1 MKYFPPN
8 INPVN
13 FVTSANTVG
22 YILATSNFTDEELV
36 ALAEWLFQVG
46 QYLSTYIAQ
55 KQLLESRKEKEENN
69 NSSLIIDN

>member
-8 INPVN
+8 INPAN

-36 ALAEWLFQVG
+36 ALAEWFFQVG
-46 QYLSTYIAQ
+46 QYLSTYLSQ